1 MSLQQD
7 GPLFVQLEKALYGSG
22 KLWHES
28 ISIRSGQKNVRI
40 DLSVPWR
47 SSESEV
53 HHAYVCEICGDII
66 GESQVGH
73 TRTYGIAYF
82 VTVKTNYH
90 LDSSTSSCYGG
101 TLSFAEGLDL
111 TISSRT

>member
-22 KLWHES
+22 KLGT
-28 ISIRSGQKNVRI
+28 RA
-40 DLSVPWR
+40 R

-53 HHAYVCEICGDII
+53 HYAYVCEICGDII